1 MAGVVKAGGEGVG
14 ARCKDESMAEVNLGR
29 DRKKMFGWKG
39 DTLRP
44 EALKCAEGAVCG
56 RVVHAA
62 VVRSGGERS
71 WSCAAVNRSTTTIA
85 PPHLT
90 APQRLRCRRGGRFRF
105 AFRWSGL
112 ESGEAPWQHGG
123 AFSVGEE
130 AEVADAD
137 EALGEQMK

>member
-1 MAGVVKAGGEGVG
+1 VAGVVKAGGEGVG

-62 VVRSGGERS
+62 VVRSGVERS

-85 PPHLT
+85 PPHLG
-90 APQRLRCRRGGRFRF
+90 QRHSDCAVGGVDVSDSLFGGVAWRVAKHRGSMVARFRL
-105 AFRWSGL
+105 ARKPKWRMRTK
-112 ESGEAPWQHGG
+112 P
-123 AFSVGEE
+123 
-130 AEVADAD
+130 
-137 EALGEQMK
+137 LGSR

>member
-1 MAGVVKAGGEGVG
+1 MELCCGESFDDDHRS
-14 ARCKDESMAEVNLGR
+14 AALG
-29 DRKKMFGWKG
+29 
-39 DTLRP
+39 
-44 EALKCAEGAVCG
+44 
-56 RVVHAA
+56 
-62 VVRSGGERS
+62 
-71 WSCAAVNRSTTTIA
+71 
-85 PPHLT
+85 T